1 MRKFLIGLA
10 VLPFLA
16 GVASAAQPLSDAQ
29 LEKITA
35 GDSGLSVAS
44 ILASL
49 SAFSA
54 LNLSGGVSSASN
66 SVSSSPDAGAASSS
80 LGLGEA
86 GLTGAAR
93 LGEFL
98 GVVQLLSHQ

>member
-16 GVASAAQPLSDAQ
+16 AEASAAQSLSDAQ

-35 GDSGLSVAS
+35 GDFGLSIAS

-54 LNLSGGVSSASN
+54 LNLSGGVSSTPS

-86 GLTGAAR
+86 GLTGPAR

-98 GVVQLLSHQ
+98 GVVQFLSR

>member
-16 GVASAAQPLSDAQ
+16 GVASAVQPLGDAQ
-29 LEKITA
+29 LENITA
-35 GDSGLSVAS
+35 GDSGLSVGS

-54 LNLSGGVSSASN
+54 LNLSGGVSSTSS
-66 SVSSSPDAGAASSS
+66 SVSSSPDARAASSS

-86 GLTGAAR
+86 GLTGPAR

-98 GVVQLLSHQ
+98 GVVLFLGH

>member
-1 MRKFLIGLA
+1 MYLNPRRWPVRKFLIGLA

-16 GVASAAQPLSDAQ
+16 GVASAVQPLGDAQ

-54 LNLSGGVSSASN
+54 LNLSGGVSSTSS
-66 SVSSSPDAGAASSS
+66 SVSSSPDAGAANSS

-86 GLTGAAR
+86 GLTG
-93 LGEFL
+93 
-98 GVVQLLSHQ
+98 